1 MGGAFCLE
9 GALYWKDYMLA
20 LLVCI
25 FGRNS
30 LCFERAEWD
39 GWFQVDGGWILVGG
53 GFLCGGRSLRGGLHA
68 RFARMHIWLVTR
80 FASNG
85 PNGMEGFRL
94 MVDGF

>member
-1 MGGAFCLE
+1 MVSFLLGVIWFALNGGIGWGGQVDGGWILMGGAFCLE

-39 GWFQVDGGWILVGG
+39 G
-53 GFLCGGRSLRGGLHA
+53 GF
-68 RFARMHIWLVTR
+68 
-80 FASNG
+80 
-85 PNGMEGFRL
+85 
-94 MVDGF
+94 